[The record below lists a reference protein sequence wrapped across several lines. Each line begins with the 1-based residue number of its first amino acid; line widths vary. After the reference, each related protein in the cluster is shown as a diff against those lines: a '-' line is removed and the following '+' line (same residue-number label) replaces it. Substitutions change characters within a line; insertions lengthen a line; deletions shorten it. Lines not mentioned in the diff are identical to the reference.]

1 MIQFE
6 KDHWRLRIGC
16 GASKRGPS
24 EERKVAHAEQEA
36 VVVGGDESLREATAL
51 ASSSRA
57 NHSG

>member
-24 EERKVAHAEQEA
+24 EEQKAGARAASPAAIVLVYVEVA
-36 VVVGGDESLREATAL
+36 
-51 ASSSRA
+51 
-57 NHSG
+57 